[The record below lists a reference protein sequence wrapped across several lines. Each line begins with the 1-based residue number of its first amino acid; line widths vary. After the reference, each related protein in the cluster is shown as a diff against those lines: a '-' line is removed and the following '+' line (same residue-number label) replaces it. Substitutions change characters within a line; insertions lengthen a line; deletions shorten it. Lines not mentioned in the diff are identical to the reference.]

1 MRAQAIYE
9 FLLTTSNDESMGLQM
24 VVAPIVQLMDNL
36 YEARFRFLEK
46 MRTSQPRDTQEVRL
60 EHAQL
65 LKQASLFCSV
75 GEDFLPLGRE
85 SAEMVGVEAGATGE
99 AERDAA

>member
-36 YEARFRFLEK
+36 YGARFGFLEK

-65 LKQASLFCSV
+65 LKQVSLFCSV
-75 GEDFLPLGRE
+75 GEDFLPLGPE
-85 SAEMVGVEAGATGE
+85 SAEMVAGA

>member
-1 MRAQAIYE
+1 
-9 FLLTTSNDESMGLQM
+9 M

-65 LKQASLFCSV
+65 LKLFDIKGTQAAPV
-75 GEDFLPLGRE
+75 T
-85 SAEMVGVEAGATGE
+85 GVIFSGLAFSE
-99 AERDAA
+99 